1 MPVVN
6 PGVVCFPARGPH
18 STSQD
23 LYARTVAI
31 DSNDIVELDFGAG
44 MAFAKVGLV
53 RFKVKRVAGAGAN
66 FQPYIFS
73 KSGVTTAGD
82 IAQEYAGSST
92 AVGTLFDPQLA
103 DAPVW
108 MQCDADGK
116 LYMVLAPDAGADNT
130 FDYCL
135 RFLKAE

>member
-1 MPVVN
+1 MPVTN
-6 PGVVCFPARGPH
+6 PGVVCIPARGPH

-23 LYARTVAI
+23 LYARTVAL
-31 DSNDIVELDFGAG
+31 DANDVVELEVGTPF
-44 MAFAKVGLV
+44 MKVGLV
-53 RFKVKRVAGAGAN
+53 RFKMKRVAGTAAN

-73 KSGVTTAGD
+73 KSGVVTAGD

-92 AVGTLFDPQLA
+92 AVANLFDPQLG

-116 LYMVLAPDAGADNT
+116 LYMMPAPDAGADNT

-135 RFLKAE
+135 RFLKGE